1 MDTDFKSLTPLTL
14 CVVLFCERVKGGGRG
29 REFVALVVTFTTR
42 RPKVPIH
49 SSCPA
54 AAPLLQLSRKI
65 QKRGE
70 NIRVKRHTIGQ
81 PAAVYSNG
89 FQILRER
96 KLQYS

>member
-1 MDTDFKSLTPLTL
+1 MDTDFKSLTL
-14 CVVLFCERVKGGGRG
+14 CAVLFCERVKGGGR
-29 REFVALVVTFTTR
+29 EFVALIVTFTTR

-54 AAPLLQLSRKI
+54 AAPLLQLSRRI